1 MKDICILGFTVKH
14 KLGEGGM
21 AEVWYAEN
29 SIKKKVAIKVL
40 KQEFVKMASVVA
52 RFENEATTMV
62 GLNHPNIRQVL
73 AYELVND
80 KPCIV
85 MEYLEGED
93 LRQRLINGEKF
104 SDTQLQNWWN
114 ECADALN
121 YTHSKGVIHRDI
133 KPSNIFITADGMVK
147 ILDFG
152 IAKAQDNIAITQ
164 TGTQMGTLLYMSP
177 EQVLDAKHIDFRTDI
192 YSLAVSFYHLILG
205 TAPYDADSSSAFE
218 IQTKIVNEPLNLDSI
233 NLDWRQFLTGYLQK
247 TPGNRP
253 LLTHFNI
260 NGKSVDVD
268 STKADVQYSAK
279 AETNSPKDVSASG
292 NVVINPAWKFHDGM
306 AVINKNGK
314 FGFVNEKG
322 IEIVPPKYDE
332 VDVFNEERARFRNGK
347 KWGFLDTNGNE
358 IVPATYTGCKNFKN
372 GLAAVSSGRNAGY
385 IDLNG
390 YIALP
395 LKYVSAGSFESGNAV
410 VTVKNQAGY
419 VVYII
424 IDTQGNALTPECK
437 QIDRFTDFPD
447 VLLLTTYSS
456 GKCGLYK
463 NGSGIIL
470 PPEYGEVR
478 QFDDK
483 YFILRNSEKYG
494 MFHINSGIVLPV
506 KYDSIEII
514 NGQNVAIENKKY
526 YNVEC
531 QNETVSLSL
540 NYELTNRAKKKSLLR
555 KRIRIGLV
563 VILMAVLISVGM
575 IIRIINPFWLWSMQ
589 FSQITMVDTNN
600 QYYIVKKGE
609 KFGLVNNKKDIVI
622 KCNYL
627 QLDRVFKNYYRAK
640 LGNKYGLIDIE
651 EKIILPF
658 EYDDIWGQQNGSINY
673 INLENND
680 FRGVADVNAKIV
692 VPVVYESIYFPRND
706 SLIIAKH
713 KSKYGLINMNNEILL
728 PFEYANITSFEDSC
742 FLIKK
747 RGKMGLYSKQDG
759 LILHPKYEDIQ
770 SYSFGKFRYK
780 IKANGLYGLTDKF
793 GNILVPC
800 EYDVIEGGI
809 DFADLYKGEFRYS
822 LDTKGNI
829 KSNGRKIQVQKNLW
843 D

>member
-1 MKDICILGFTVKH
+1 
-14 KLGEGGM
+14 
-21 AEVWYAEN
+21 
-29 SIKKKVAIKVL
+29 
-40 KQEFVKMASVVA
+40 
-52 RFENEATTMV
+52 
-62 GLNHPNIRQVL
+62 
-73 AYELVND
+73 
-80 KPCIV
+80 

-104 SDTQLQNWWN
+104 SDSQLQCWWD

-133 KPSNIFITADGMVK
+133 KPSNIFITTDGMVK

-192 YSLAVSFYHLILG
+192 YSLAVSFYHLIRG

-233 NLDWRQFLTGYLQK
+233 NNDWQQFLTGYLQK

-260 NGKSVDVD
+260 NRKSVDVD
-268 STKADVQYSAK
+268 STKADVPYSAK
-279 AETNSPKDVSASG
+279 SETNSLKDVRASG

-306 AVINKNGK
+306 AIINKNGK
-314 FGFVNEKG
+314 YGFVNEKG
-322 IEIVPPKYDE
+322 IEIVPPEYDE
-332 VDVFNEERARFRNGK
+332 VDVFHEGRARFRKGK

-358 IVPATYTGCKNFKN
+358 IVPATYAGCKNFSN
-372 GLAAVSSGRNAGY
+372 GLAAVSTGRNAGY

-395 LKYVSAGSFESGNAV
+395 LKYVSAGSFESVNAV

-424 IDTQGNALTPECK
+424 IDTQGNALTPECT
-437 QIDRFTDFPD
+437 QIDRFNDFPD

-456 GKCGLYK
+456 GKCGLFK
-463 NGSGIIL
+463 NGSGIVL
-470 PPEYGEVR
+470 SPEYGEIR
-478 QFDDK
+478 LFDK
-483 YFILRNSEKYG
+483 EYKCFIMRNNEKYG
-494 MFHINSGIVLPV
+494 LFHLNAGIVLPV

-514 NGQNVAIENKKY
+514 NNKWIAVENKEY
-526 YNVEC
+526 FNIEC
-531 QNETVSLSL
+531 NNRTVSLSL
-540 NYELTNRAKKKSLLR
+540 NHELTEKAKKRNVLR
-555 KRIRIGLV
+555 KKIIAGIVLLIV
-563 VILMAVLISVGM
+563 SILITIPIV
-575 IIRIINPFWLWSMQ
+575 NPVWYWSMKY
-589 FSQITMVDTNN
+589 SEAIPSDPSN
-600 QYYIVKKGE
+600 QYYIVRKGE
-609 KFGLVNNKKDIVI
+609 KFGLVDYKNNTMINCKYF
-622 KCNYL
+622 YL
-627 QLDRVFKNYYRAK
+627 SKVMNSYFSARVDQ
-640 LGNKYGLIDIE
+640 KYGLIDINDNV
-651 EKIILPF
+651 ILPF
-658 EYDDIWGQQNGSINY
+658 EYDNISGYLHGKVSY
-673 INLENND
+673 MVLRNND

-692 VPVVYESIYFPRND
+692 VPVVYESIFFPRND

-713 KSKYGLINMNNEILL
+713 KSYYGLINMNNEILL
-728 PFEYANITSFEDSC
+728 PFEYTNITSFEDSC

-747 RGKMGLYSKQDG
+747 RGKTGLYSNQYG

-800 EYDVIEGGI
+800 EYTVIEGGI
-809 DFADLYKGEFRYS
+809 DFADLYKGEYRYR

-829 KSNGRKIQVQKNLW
+829 KSNGKTIQVKKNLW